1 MLSDPS
7 VVRRGERIV
16 RGLAGRFKSPRDD
29 ALVSGAE
36 AAYTFLTGRRIR
48 GGSGI
53 SSHREPRIN
62 VVALRSAQA
71 ALDAGDVRTALERID
86 HLYRDHPDSMRV
98 LRLRREVLA
107 RQGVIVEQAR
117 MLHEMHLLDG
127 SPERLESE
135 RLLLGRLVETAPGW
149 LPRIP
154 GPVRPVSPDSDDVV
168 LHLLKESAP
177 ELTNG
182 FTMRSRYNLL
192 AAKAVGIRP
201 TVVTALGFPRLL
213 GVENAPALVE
223 LDGIPHHRLDLGP
236 HYPVERPFDQLL
248 EDQAWLTAGIARQV
262 QPALIH
268 ASSGHRGFE
277 TALVGLAVRAHIRR
291 PMVYE
296 VRSFFEATWSADAD
310 WNESGEQY
318 HRRFDAE
325 SGAMQAADHV
335 ITIAESMRA
344 DIVSRG
350 VPEDRVT
357 VIPNGVDADSFTPE
371 PPDPALRQR
380 YGLDGKFVFGYVSNL
395 DHPRENQELLVA
407 ATSVLLKRGR
417 RVACLIVGDGKRR
430 QEVERIARKAGVRDA
445 VVFTGKVPHDQVRA
459 CYALLDAFVVPRR
472 DERAARTV
480 TPLKPYEAL
489 AMERPLVVADLP
501 ALTEIAEPDK
511 RGLSFRPDDAEDLA
525 TALERLIDDPALR
538 ERIGRE
544 GREWVIRERSWAT
557 NGGRIRDVYRE
568 VLERWTATAAAD
580 GAGPGASAAAGATA
594 ATPATT
600 ATRPRTAKRT
610 RAG

>member
-16 RGLAGRFKSPRDD
+16 RGLASRFKSPRDD

-71 ALDAGDVRTALERID
+71 ALDGGDVRTALERID

-154 GPVRPVSPDSDDVV
+154 GPVRPVAPDSHDVV

-192 AAKAVGIRP
+192 AAQAVGIQP
-201 TVVTALGFPRLL
+201 HVVTALGFPRLL
-213 GVENAPALVE
+213 GVEGAPSLIE

-236 HYPVERPFDQLL
+236 HYPVERAFDQLL
-248 EDQAWLTAGIARQV
+248 EDQAWLTAGIARTV
-262 QPALIH
+262 RPALIH

-277 TALVGLAVRAHIRR
+277 TALVGLAIRAHIRR

-325 SGAMQAADHV
+325 SRAMQDADHV

-357 VIPNGVDADSFTPE
+357 VIPNGVDAASFTPQ

-407 ATSVLLKRGR
+407 ATAVLLKRGR
-417 RVACLIVGDGKRR
+417 RVACLIVGDGKRKP
-430 QEVERIARKAGVRDA
+430 EIERIARKAGVGDA

-501 ALTEIAEPDK
+501 ALTEIAEPDT
-511 RGLSFRPDDAEDLA
+511 RGLAFRPDDAEDLA

-544 GREWVIRERSWAT
+544 GRAWVIRERSWAT

-568 VLERWTATAAAD
+568 VLERWARTEDGDPAGAR
-580 GAGPGASAAAGATA
+580 GAGTTAGAKA
-594 ATPATT
+594 GA
-600 ATRPRTAKRT
+600 
-610 RAG
+610 RAGTQTRMRAG